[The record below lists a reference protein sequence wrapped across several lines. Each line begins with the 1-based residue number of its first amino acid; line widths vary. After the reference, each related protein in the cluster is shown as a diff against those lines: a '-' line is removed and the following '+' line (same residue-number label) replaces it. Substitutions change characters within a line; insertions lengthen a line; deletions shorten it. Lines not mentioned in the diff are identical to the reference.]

1 MLISNFFSK
10 SRKHSVSLDSV
21 VEKFKFSREAV
32 LLILSHAGFD
42 TTNLERLDE
51 NHLEILSQ
59 SYIDSVKSQFDNF
72 CRNFYFYNKKDQE
85 EFKSFYS
92 NFVKTK
98 SKGNKHYQN
107 DEDLINSKIDSVK
120 IKDYFYSKIQRIEL
134 FERIQSLNDIVDF
147 SIFDEVKF
155 HAGYSYIEF
164 DGDSEAFDRVNKI
177 IGYKL
182 KPKVKRRLTFSKLI
196 FRIMLI
202 NSHYHVFIDD
212 EEHYGVV
219 ISKYRFSVKKYNCR
233 EALKIIHLLKLYK
246 PCINTNK
253 LLKT

>member
-1 MLISNFFSK
+1 MLLSKFFSK
-10 SRKHSVSLDSV
+10 SIKSNVSLDSV
-21 VEKFKFSREAV
+21 IEKFKFSREAV
-32 LLILSHAGFD
+32 LLIFSHTGFE
-42 TTNLERLDE
+42 TANLEYLNE

-59 SYIDSVKSQFDNF
+59 SYIDSVKNQFNSF
-72 CRNFYFYNKKDQE
+72 SKNFYNYSKKDQQ
-85 EFKSFYS
+85 EFKAFYS
-92 NFVKTK
+92 RFVQ
-98 SKGNKHYQN
+98 SNYKGNKQYQIET
-107 DEDLINSKIDSVK
+107 DKGLINSKLNSDK
-120 IKDYFYSKIQRIEL
+120 IKNYFFARIQEIEL
-134 FERIQSLNDIVDF
+134 LEFYKNNSVLYFEENNLHDLF
-147 SIFDEVKF
+147 SYFR
-155 HAGYSYIEF
+155 F

-182 KPKVKRRLTFSKLI
+182 KPKVKRKLTFSKLI

-219 ISKYRFSVKKYNCR
+219 ISKYRFSVKKINCR

-246 PCINTNK
+246 PCINTSK